1 MGKPLSDIRRPE
13 IIQAAVKAISEN
25 GLPMPSYDTI
35 AQQAGM
41 SRQLIRHYFPEPE
54 ALMVAVC
61 DALASAHRILLV
73 RGIHQANSAQ
83 RLPLFLDYY
92 FNLLTKEGLGKPAD
106 TAIYDAVMS
115 LAANSKA
122 VRDKLREHY
131 NILQHTIAHEVQLSN
146 PTLNQKAC
154 AEIGFLFASL
164 VQGHWRLV
172 ATLGFS
178 ESYNRVT
185 REAIDRLIQSYKDRY
200 DDPDMAEPTSRNSA

>member
-1 MGKPLSDIRRPE
+1 MGKPLCDIRRPE

-41 SRQLIRHYFPEPE
+41 SRQLIRHYFPEPD

-61 DALASAHRILLV
+61 EALAAAHRILLM
-73 RGIHQANSAQ
+73 RGIHQANSAE

-92 FNLLTKEGLGKPAD
+92 FNLLTNKGIAKPSD
-106 TAIYDAVMS
+106 TAVYDAVMS
-115 LAANSKA
+115 LATGSAA
-122 VRDKLREHY
+122 VRDRLREHY
-131 NILQHTIAHEVQLSN
+131 NILQHTIAHEVQISH
-146 PTLNQKAC
+146 PTLSHKAC

-164 VQGHWRLV
+164 IQGHWKLV

-178 ESYNRVT
+178 ESYNRVA
-185 REAIDRLIQSYKDRY
+185 RQAIDRLIQSYKDHY
-200 DDPDMAEPTSRNSA
+200 DDPDLAEATQGK